1 MRMLFSHFTGE
12 HLKFLGQANTVKPE
26 YGKSGF
32 SSLQFDVMVYANHH
46 LKIRQVSSEGNCFT
60 LLVASCFVT
69 LEEKAG
75 EKHQVFVLGHVQF
88 EAPVMYSQG

>member
-69 LEEKAG
+69 LEELLS
-75 EKHQVFVLGHVQF
+75 F
-88 EAPVMYSQG
+88 